1 MEQDQSLRAVVLK
14 SDLKSIFCAGI
25 DFKEFLKGPER

>member
-1 MEQDQSLRAVVLK
+1 MEQDQSVRAVMLR

-25 DFKEFLKGPER
+25 DFSEFMKGPER